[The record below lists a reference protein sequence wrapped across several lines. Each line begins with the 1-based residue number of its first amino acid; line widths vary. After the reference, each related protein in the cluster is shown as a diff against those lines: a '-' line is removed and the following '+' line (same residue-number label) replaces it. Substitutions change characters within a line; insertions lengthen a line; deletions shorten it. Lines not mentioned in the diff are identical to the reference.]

1 MVGVVFVVILFVGF
15 IELIMLLKD
24 VEEFR
29 RMMKEF
35 FSNFLKIKQ
44 ENEELRKYFRVVEKM
59 LKVII
64 GEQLFNFK
72 VILFYVFIKK

>member
-72 VILFYVFIKK
+72 VILFYFFIKK